1 MKCVKIPQDRLTL
14 YLSII
19 LISFFL
25 SCCTLFSPSEKS
37 ISSAKISANNLNSDS
52 VNILH
57 PKSKISFD
65 VSCFGKNKK
74 FKMLTWYEIT
84 DGNNNDLIPEYI
96 INAGLNSVRIEDH
109 NLELRIFTKGLQ
121 YFIEDT
127 SDDSSTYPIN
137 ERENYYITGCV
148 QYFDSSWSPVTQVFK
163 SKVYSVR
170 VYK

>member
-1 MKCVKIPQDRLTL
+1 
-14 YLSII
+14 
-19 LISFFL
+19 
-25 SCCTLFSPSEKS
+25 
-37 ISSAKISANNLNSDS
+37 
-52 VNILH
+52 
-57 PKSKISFD
+57 
-65 VSCFGKNKK
+65 
-74 FKMLTWYEIT
+74 MLTWYEIT